1 MKNLG
6 IELKKIRVTNKV
18 STHALRINQLSN
30 LARKIE
36 SGQTN
41 YTVKSLLNYCAF
53 IGADVS
59 IGNTLPL
66 TIKVK

>member
-1 MKNLG
+1 MKELG
-6 IELKKIRVTNKV
+6 IELKRIRVGNKV

-53 IGADVS
+53 IGATIEIS
-59 IGNTLPL
+59 NTLPL
-66 TIKVK
+66 TISVT